1 MQKRTTD
8 DLYTELSGASSLE
21 HFLEENTEHFR
32 ADGFDR
38 LLSEQLQKVRI
49 SKAELAKAAGMSE
62 VYLHQIL
69 SGRRKPSRT
78 KALCLCIGMKLS
90 LGETQKFLQNAGM
103 ATLYPRSRWDAI
115 IIYGISHGMDLFTI
129 NDLLFDADETTMI

>member
-1 MQKRTTD
+1 
-8 DLYTELSGASSLE
+8 
-21 HFLEENTEHFR
+21 
-32 ADGFDR
+32 
-38 LLSEQLQKVRI
+38 
-49 SKAELAKAAGMSE
+49 
-62 VYLHQIL
+62 
-69 SGRRKPSRT
+69 
-78 KALCLCIGMKLS
+78 MKLS